1 MERQTIAHCQLGV
14 ARNRGRGREGG
25 GPLQLPHCTCTERT
39 VRERFLEHK
48 GYVTSKLLSK
58 ATGAHFN
65 QQGHSFSD
73 MKVTVL
79 EKIFNKN
86 PQYRKTREKMW
97 INRFNTKYKGLNKI
111 SGG

>member
-1 MERQTIAHCQLGV
+1 MEDKR
-14 ARNRGRGREGG
+14 
-25 GPLQLPHCTCTERT
+25 
-39 VRERFLEHK
+39 
-48 GYVTSKLLSK
+48 K

-73 MKVTVL
+73 MTVTVL

-97 INRFNTKYKGLNKI
+97 INRLNTKVSTKSVVAEIANCNHFF
-111 SGG
+111 